1 MPIRIS
7 ETARIFKVPY
17 GASTLANSEGTPDD
31 RFVDLKANPSWAGVI
46 PPCIG
51 WPETAD
57 LLRAVN
63 APDAPFMT
71 LAADQGVTAVDHDGL
86 KAALVSF
93 VVVCYAEFERNQKP
107 ALTDAAGTVKRRLD
121 ELLVS
126 ASDELQRPL
135 DLSVVL
141 ELQPTIFHQHGTEG
155 WSLSILM
162 AAYGEDE
169 GDARLIW
176 RVGMMAVQQALCGHN

>member
-17 GASTLANSEGTPDD
+17 GASSLANSEGSPDD

-46 PPCIG
+46 PPCLG

-71 LAADQGVTAVDHDGL
+71 LAADQGVTAVEHDGL

-93 VVVCYAEFERNQKP
+93 VVVCYAEFERNQKC
-107 ALTDAAGTVKRRLD
+107 ALSDVAASVKGRLQ
-121 ELLVS
+121 ELLGS

-141 ELQPTIFHQHGTEG
+141 ELQPTIFHEHDVEG

-169 GDARLIW
+169 GEARLTW
-176 RVGMMAVQQALCGHN
+176 RVGMMAVQHALCGCD